1 MNIALQSFTP
11 LQVTIR
17 ELAVLV
23 AEMVGY
29 TGTFKFDN
37 TRLDG
42 PPPRNLLDL
51 SRLRVLGAGARLNC
65 AHPATLGA
73 AHAYQDFLVH
83 CAAVGQSYPAEKA

>member
-1 MNIALQSFTP
+1 MNIAPQSFTP

-29 TGTFKFDN
+29 TGTLKFDT

-42 PPPRNLLDL
+42 APRKLLDL
-51 SRLRVLGAGARLNC
+51 SRLRVLGWIACTPLREGL
-65 AHPATLGA
+65 

-83 CAAVGQSYPAEKA
+83 RAAVGQSSPAGKA

>member
-1 MNIALQSFTP
+1 MNIAPRSFTQ

-29 TGTFKFDN
+29 TGTLKFDT

-42 PPPRNLLDL
+42 APLKLLGL
-51 SRLRVLGAGARLNC
+51 SRLSVLEWISRIQLREGLV
-65 AHPATLGA
+65 
-73 AHAYQDFLVH
+73 HAYQDFLVH
-83 CAAVGQSYPAEKA
+83 RAAVGQSSPAGKA